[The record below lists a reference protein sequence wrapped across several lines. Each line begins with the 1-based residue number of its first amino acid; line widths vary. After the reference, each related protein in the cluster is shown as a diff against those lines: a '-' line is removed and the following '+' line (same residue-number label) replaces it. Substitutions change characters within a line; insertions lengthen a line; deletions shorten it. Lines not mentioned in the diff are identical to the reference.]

1 MVSAPKTGFH
11 SSASAIPT
19 DTDGDEEDLTGTEL
33 APALDY
39 TKADLRGPRGWHYDY
54 NVLNPIGIPGF
65 MKGIRKHCA
74 EYVVVLPEVRLQMAN
89 RRWPTWRP
97 DQEDEIL
104 AAEDYE
110 VSMEAYREQER
121 QFLGRCCKATY
132 SLT

>member
-1 MVSAPKTGFH
+1 
-11 SSASAIPT
+11 
-19 DTDGDEEDLTGTEL
+19 L